1 MTTCPVCRDAELVE
15 GLTSIFFERDEI
27 RITIQQVPAHVC
39 PACGEAYLSEDVTS
53 RLLIIA
59 DQISKEGIREEVR
72 VFS

>member
-27 RITIQQVPAHVC
+27 RITIQQVPALVC
-39 PACGEAYLSEDVTS
+39 PSCGEAYLAEDVTS
-53 RLLIIA
+53 HLLVIA
-59 DQISKEGIREEVR
+59 DQVSEEGIREEVR